1 MTAAI
6 PLYDE
11 DGERRDR
18 KRYPRMATWRFLRQT
33 IMYHPALYFVNLSGA
48 LLDWIIGGQLPALV
62 ARSFFDSLSNGT
74 AAGINLW
81 SVVALLAGSALASS
95 TGVYF
100 MIRSNV
106 PMRYLSQ
113 ALYHKNML
121 GAVLSRPGAKA
132 LAGFESPGKAVSRFK
147 TDTVDPMEF
156 LLWSNDLIG
165 AGIFTT
171 IAVVV
176 MLSISVPITL
186 IGVVPMFLVTALSSV
201 FSDKATYYRE
211 KTRETGAAV
220 VGFIA
225 EVFGAVQAVKVAG
238 TERHLLDYFEHLNER
253 RRAAAVKDRLF
264 EEMLR
269 SLFWNAGNIATGI
282 ILLIVG
288 GKIGSGAFTVG
299 DFALFVFNLG
309 IIAEFTGLLGIVLAR
324 YRQIGVAIERMQS
337 VMQDAPPE
345 DLPKHGPVYEYGD
358 LPPVPYTPRTAAH
371 RLDTLE
377 IRDLTYIHET
387 SGRGIEHINLRL
399 ERGSFVV
406 ITGRIGSGKTTLLR
420 SLLGLLPH
428 DSGHIYWNGQLVGDP
443 ATFFQPPRC
452 AYTAQV
458 PRLFSL
464 TLRQNLLMG
473 LPEDQLDLESAIR
486 TAALDQ
492 DVTMLEH
499 GLDTQVGP
507 KGVRLSGGQMQRSA
521 AARMFVRNP
530 ELLVFDDLSSALDV
544 ETERQLW
551 ERVFEREDATC
562 LVVSHRH
569 TALRRADH
577 VIVLKDGRIE
587 AEGKLD
593 DLLITNDEMQRLW
606 HGDPALIADSE
617 ASIAELS

>member
-1 MTAAI
+1 MTASI
-6 PLYDE
+6 YTE
-11 DGERRDR
+11 EGERRE
-18 KRYPRMATWRFLRQT
+18 KHHYPRLATWRFLWQCVS
-33 IMYHPALYFVNLSGA
+33 YHPGLYVMNLSGA
-48 LLDWIIGGQLPALV
+48 MVSYIISGQIPALV

-81 SVVALLAGSALASS
+81 SLVAWLVAAALGDAV
-95 TGVYF
+95 GVYF
-100 MIRSNV
+100 IIRSNV

-113 ALYHKNML
+113 ALLHKNML
-121 GAVLSRPGAKA
+121 AAVLRRPGAKA
-132 LAGFESPGKAVSRFK
+132 LSEFESPGKAVSRFK

-156 LLWSNDLIG
+156 MLWSNDLMSSAAFTIIAIG
-165 AGIFTT
+165 I
-171 IAVVV
+171 
-176 MLSISVPITL
+176 MMSISIPITL
-186 IGVVPMFLVTALSSV
+186 IAVVPMLLVTLLSSL
-201 FSDKATYYRE
+201 FTAKATYYRE

-238 TERHLLDYFEHLNER
+238 AEHRLLGYFGNLNER
-253 RRAAAVKDRLF
+253 RRVAAVKDRLY
-264 EEMLR
+264 EELLR
-269 SLFWNAGNIATGI
+269 SLFWNAGNIGTGI
-282 ILLIVG
+282 ILLLVG
-288 GKIGSGAFTVG
+288 ASIGSKQFTVG

-324 YRQIGVAIERMQS
+324 YQQVGVAIERMQS

-345 DLPKHGPVYEYGD
+345 DLPKHSPVYEYGE
-358 LPPVPYTPRTAAH
+358 LPTVPYRPRTEAH

-377 IRDLTYIHET
+377 VRNLTYKHPSSE
-387 SGRGIEHINLRL
+387 RGIEHVHLQL
-399 ERGSFVV
+399 KRGSFTV

-428 DSGHIYWNGQLVGDP
+428 DGGEIYWNGQLVNDP
-443 ATFFQPPRC
+443 ATFFQPPHC

-464 TLRQNLLMG
+464 TLRDNLLMG
-473 LPEDQLDLESAIR
+473 LPEDRLDLESAIR

-492 DVTMLEH
+492 DVAMLEH

-521 AARMFVRNP
+521 AARMFVRDP

-551 ERVFEREDATC
+551 ERVFERQDATC

-577 VIVLKDGRIE
+577 VIVLKDGKIE
-587 AEGKLD
+587 AEGRLD
-593 DLLITNDEMQRLW
+593 DLLATNDEMQRLW
-606 HGDPALIADSE
+606 HGDPALVS
-617 ASIAELS
+617 AEPTPDLY

>member
-1 MTAAI
+1 MTVA
-6 PLYDE
+6 LYDDE
-11 DGERRDR
+11 GERPDR
-18 KRYPRMATWRFLRQT
+18 RRYPRMETWRLLWRT
-33 IMYHPALYFVNLSGA
+33 IRFHPGLYLMNLGGA
-48 LLDWIIGGQLPALV
+48 LMDWILGGQIPALV
-62 ARSFFDSLSNGT
+62 ARGFFDSLGNGT
-74 AAGINLW
+74 AAGINVW
-81 SVVALLAGSALASS
+81 SLVAWLAASALSSS
-95 TGVYF
+95 TGVYL

-113 ALYHKNML
+113 GLFHKNML
-121 GAVLSRPGAKA
+121 AAVLKRPGAKA

-156 LLWSNDLIG
+156 ILWSNDLIG
-165 AGIFTT
+165 AALFAT
-171 IAVVV
+171 IAIVV

-186 IGVVPMFLVTALSSV
+186 VGVVPMFLVTALSSL
-201 FSDKATYYRE
+201 FSAKATYYRE

-238 TERHLLDYFEHLNER
+238 TESHLLDYFGNLNER

-264 EEMLR
+264 EELLR

-299 DFALFVFNLG
+299 DFALFVFDLS

-324 YRQIGVAIERMQS
+324 YQQVGVAIERMQS

-345 DLPKHGPVYEYGD
+345 ALPKPGPLYEHGE
-358 LPPVPYTPRTAAH
+358 LPPVPYTPRTGIH
-371 RLDTLE
+371 RLNALE
-377 IRDLTYIHET
+377 VRALTYKHES
-387 SGRGIEHINLRL
+387 SGRGIEDINLRL
-399 ERGSFVV
+399 KPGSFVV

-428 DSGHIYWNGQLVGDP
+428 DSGEIYWNGQLIDDP

-464 TLRQNLLMG
+464 TLRENLLMG
-473 LPEDQLDLESAIR
+473 LPEDQLDLELAIR

-492 DVTMLEH
+492 DVAMLEK

-551 ERVFEREDATC
+551 ERVFERENATC

-577 VIVLKDGRIE
+577 VIVLKDGRID

-593 DLLITNDEMQRLW
+593 DLLATNDEMQRLW
-606 HGDPALIADSE
+606 HGDPALVADSE
-617 ASIAELS
+617 APLGELS